1 MWIKIRE
8 LCTVRLWIMW
18 ISRSPNKDF
27 VQVVRLT
34 IKLFLCHLRIL
45 TFSIQDGGDRGKL
58 IFCEQPGKKLNK
70 FMVSVTMYK
79 IDWKENGREETK

>member
-1 MWIKIRE
+1 MDKNQGVVHSKIVDNVDKSEPEQRFCASCKVDHKIIFMS
-8 LCTVRLWIMW
+8 LADFD
-18 ISRSPNKDF
+18 ISGSGRRRP
-27 VQVVRLT
+27 
-34 IKLFLCHLRIL
+34 
-45 TFSIQDGGDRGKL
+45 GKL